1 MIFPKP
7 LAARFVRFSCAP
19 LEGKGLGLSE
29 FQVFD
34 KAEVVPWPAEIRLP
48 EVQVGP
54 MGQREAEEGLFD
66 RYLFSA
72 DGKHL
77 LSCGPWGLAVLWAAE
92 DGAFVRIVRRNGEC
106 RNGGG
111 YDPHPMARVLD
122 ISPDGKSLVAARGT
136 LSEPRLS
143 LEETETGK
151 RIHVFPVRPKTDFLG
166 FASATMA
173 VT

>member
-34 KAEVVPWPAEIRLP
+34 KAEAVPWPAEIRLP

-54 MGQREAEEGLFD
+54 MGEREAAEGLFD

-77 LSCGPWGLAVLWAAE
+77 LWCGPRGLAALWAAE
-92 DGAFVRIVRRNGEC
+92 DGAFVRVVRRNGEC
-106 RNGGG
+106 RYGGSDSMRLG
-111 YDPHPMARVLD
+111 RMVGAIE
-122 ISPDGKSLVAARGT
+122 ISPDGKT
-136 LSEPRLS
+136 
-143 LEETETGK
+143 
-151 RIHVFPVRPKTDFLG
+151 
-166 FASATMA
+166 
-173 VT
+173 